1 MKLDMKWIAV
11 VVVVILLVTATGA
24 YLLLK
29 GEEKQSLLLATTTST
44 QDSGLLD
51 YILPYFEDEF
61 VCEVDV
67 IAVGSGT
74 AIEYGK
80 RGDVDVL
87 LTHSPAAETAF
98 IAGGYGEFKKKVMYN
113 NFVIVGPT
121 DDPAGTSDSTNASQA
136 FLRIYEN
143 GTAGNVMFAS
153 RADNSGTYTKELSL
167 WAKAGLNASTFSN
180 DWYEETGLGMG
191 DLLDFCEEK
200 LDDNEYTLSDDA
212 TYYQRVEQGT
222 IPDLNIT
229 YSGDPLLFNQYSVMP
244 VNSTMHPHVNHTL
257 AVGFA
262 DWLVEQETQELIA
275 SYERYGHR
283 LFFPNADGYVSPS
296 SLVVGYVGIQT
307 LEPSQATATQLK
319 ETLIVENA
327 RALVRCCE

>member
-1 MKLDMKWIAV
+1 MKIDMKLVAVAV
-11 VVVVILLVTATGA
+11 VTVLVVSAVGA
-24 YLLLK
+24 YLLLREDK
-29 GEEKQSLLLATTTST
+29 DSLLLATTTST
-44 QDSGLLD
+44 EDSGLLD

-61 VCEVDV
+61 NCDVDV

-87 LTHSPAAETAF
+87 LTHSPAAENAF

-113 NFVIVGPT
+113 NFVIVGP
-121 DDPAGTSDSTNASQA
+121 DGDPAGTSTSQNASQA
-136 FLRIYEN
+136 FVRIYEN
-143 GTAGNVMFAS
+143 GTAGDVMFAS
-153 RADNSGTYTKELSL
+153 RADDSGTHTKELSL

-200 LDDNEYTLSDDA
+200 VDDHEYTLSDDA

-222 IPDLNIT
+222 IPDLTIT

-262 DWLVEQETQELIA
+262 DWLVTEVTQDLIA
-275 SYERYGHR
+275 SYEKYGHQ
-283 LFFPNADGYVSPS
+283 LFFPNADVSMLSASFATGCVETSNLGQGLTLAIPLEEIAIRGFARD
-296 SLVVGYVGIQT
+296 LVW
-307 LEPSQATATQLK
+307 
-319 ETLIVENA
+319 
-327 RALVRCCE
+327 CCG